1 MNSVIQLICVFT
13 LLPLFLYGGTYGDN
27 YKIVE
32 NNKTLNIANDNTL
45 MLGSFS
51 NIIRFNMISFESG
64 KINSDSNEELKKIM
78 ISINKNLADKK
89 DIVVSIIGYTSSTT
103 DDQNE
108 LTIDSDT
115 YANYIQNLFR
125 HSMDSNESL
134 KLSKRYTDDIKKFF
148 IDNNISKDVLVT
160 EYRGGKDLAFSDG
173 TDEGRDL
180 SNRVAVA
187 IYVKEDATID
197 SDGDGVYDVDDDC
210 LGTIKGAKVDER
222 GCPVD
227 ADKDGVYDYMD
238 QCSATPKN
246 VKVDRNGCPY
256 DSDQDGIYDYMDEC
270 PDTILGLEVDV
281 KGCPLK
287 KTLELNFD
295 RSSADILE
303 SSYDK
308 ILEFAQFLKDNKAYK
323 VKIIGHT
330 DSIGKTGVNMIL
342 SQERA
347 ASVKDALVL
356 EGVDANRIITEGKG
370 EFEPIK
376 SNRTREGRKANR
388 RIEVELF
395 Y

>member
-1 MNSVIQLICVFT
+1 MNNIVKFVCVFT
-13 LLPLFLYGGTYGDN
+13 LLPLFLYGGTYDDN
-27 YKIVE
+27 YKIIK

-64 KINSDSNEELKKIM
+64 EMSSDSDKELKKI
-78 ISINKNLADKK
+78 IVAIKKNLANKK
-89 DIVVSIIGYTSSTT
+89 DIVVSIIGYTSPTT

-115 YANYIQNLFR
+115 YANHLQNMFR
-125 HSMDSNESL
+125 YSMDTNESL
-134 KLSKRYTDDIKKFF
+134 KLSKRYADDIKKFF
-148 IDNNISKDVLVT
+148 IDNNISKDILVT
-160 EYRGGKDLAFSDG
+160 EYRGGKDLAFSDE
-173 TDEGRDL
+173 TDEGMDL

-187 IYVKEDATID
+187 IYIKEDATID
-197 SDGDGVYDVDDDC
+197 SDGDGVYDINDDC
-210 LGTIKGAKVDER
+210 PGTFKGAKVDER

-227 ADKDGVYDYMD
+227 SDKDGVYDYMD
-238 QCSATPKN
+238 RCPATPKD

-256 DSDQDGIYDYMDEC
+256 DSDKDGIYDYMDEC
-270 PDTILGLEVDV
+270 PNTILGLEVDV

-287 KTLELNFD
+287 ETLELNFE
-295 RSSADILE
+295 RNSADISE

-308 ILEFAQFLKDNKAYK
+308 ILEFAQFLKDNKVYK

-330 DSIGKTGVNMIL
+330 DSVGKTGVNMIL

-347 ASVKDALVL
+347 ASVKKALVF
-356 EGVDANRIITEGKG
+356 EGVDASRITTEGKG
-370 EFEPIK
+370 EFEPIQ
-376 SNRTREGRKANR
+376 SNRTPEGRKANR